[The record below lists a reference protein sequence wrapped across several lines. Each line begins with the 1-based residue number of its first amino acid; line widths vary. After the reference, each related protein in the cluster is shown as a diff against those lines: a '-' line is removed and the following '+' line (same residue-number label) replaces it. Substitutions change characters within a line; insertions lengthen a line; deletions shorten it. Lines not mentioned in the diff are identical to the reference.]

1 MSNLIEI
8 IHPFQIKDVKSI
20 NEYLLILK
28 NIINIISKKGCTEKP
43 LGISIPVR
51 WSILYNDFV
60 VDFGSGKQR
69 DILGISLNNL
79 SLHYNE
85 KTEVFNS
92 IVNIL
97 TKLKNS
103 SNSHILFEQY
113 NLKKNE
119 NRFFNFVAYEEI
131 VYITGLYNRCQNSKR
146 KGLFSNKRKMSTL
159 IDNSIDFLKKVQKE
173 LKFIVIPRNFVLEKS
188 SVIIYSE
195 FFKELEKTQIT
206 VKENKYTEKILFLNE
221 YLNKDFKKSKI
232 GIKKYKKILLK
243 EEHISDDVM
252 LWFLIYHITLLFNH
266 EIIKNLNCS
275 KTKNIVMYDNI
286 SNEFI
291 KIVSDFS
298 IKLKD
303 NEEKLNDPLLPVS
316 F

>member
-8 IHPFQIKDVKSI
+8 IHPFQVKDVKSI

-69 DILGISLNNL
+69 DVLGISLNNL

-85 KTEVFNS
+85 NTEVFNS
-92 IVNIL
+92 IVNVL

-119 NRFFNFVAYEEI
+119 NRFFNSLV
-131 VYITGLYNRCQNSKR
+131 
-146 KGLFSNKRKMSTL
+146 
-159 IDNSIDFLKKVQKE
+159 
-173 LKFIVIPRNFVLEKS
+173 
-188 SVIIYSE
+188 
-195 FFKELEKTQIT
+195 
-206 VKENKYTEKILFLNE
+206 ENKF
-221 YLNKDFKKSKI
+221 F
-232 GIKKYKKILLK
+232 
-243 EEHISDDVM
+243 H
-252 LWFLIYHITLLFNH
+252 FLI
-266 EIIKNLNCS
+266 
-275 KTKNIVMYDNI
+275 
-286 SNEFI
+286 
-291 KIVSDFS
+291 
-298 IKLKD
+298 
-303 NEEKLNDPLLPVS
+303 
-316 F
+316 